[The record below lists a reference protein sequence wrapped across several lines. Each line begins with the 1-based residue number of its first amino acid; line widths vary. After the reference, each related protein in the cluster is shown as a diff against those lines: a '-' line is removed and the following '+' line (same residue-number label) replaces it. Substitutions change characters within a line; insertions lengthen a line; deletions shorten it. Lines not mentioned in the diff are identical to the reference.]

1 MVKISSETI
10 RSWINPQEVID
21 LAGRLVTLPSENP
34 PGGEAAVAGELGNFL
49 RSAGFTV
56 EYGYLEPQRPNL
68 TARLDGN
75 GSGPT
80 LLFCGHSDTMP
91 VSEGWATD
99 PFGGQV
105 VDGKLFGRGSAD
117 MKGGLAAM
125 AVACAALGRAK
136 LPLKGSLVFAAVI
149 DEENRGIGAQCLV
162 GSGIR
167 ADWAVIG
174 EPTGNKPVIVS
185 NGQINFEFTLHGQA
199 GHGSTPSSGRSA
211 ILDGI
216 RLVNAILKYAEQ
228 VLPGRTHPL
237 VGPAS
242 INIGTFHGGIQT
254 SIIADTCIISVDRRI
269 APGETTGNAIREMEN
284 IVAAVQAAYPGM
296 RVDVAIP
303 YCLPPVEIGEDA
315 PVVQALRQA
324 AAAFSGSLPELT
336 GMRATTDAAM
346 LAGKGGI
353 PTVVFGPGSIAQ
365 AHKPDEFIAIDEL
378 VNAAYIYAHTA
389 VQLLT

>member
-1 MVKISSETI
+1 LGKFLGPAGFSVEYETI
-10 RSWINPQEVID
+10 
-21 LAGRLVTLPSENP
+21 
-34 PGGEAAVAGELGNFL
+34 
-49 RSAGFTV
+49 
-56 EYGYLEPQRPNL
+56 EPQRSNL

-75 GSGPT
+75 DRGPT

-91 VSEGWATD
+91 VSDGWTND

-105 VDGKLFGRGSAD
+105 VNGKLFGRGSAD

-125 AVACAALGRAK
+125 AVAGAALGRAK
-136 LPLKGSLVFAAVI
+136 IGLKGNLVFAAVI
-149 DEENRGIGAQCLV
+149 DEENRGAGAQRLV
-162 GSGIR
+162 DSGLH

-174 EPTGNKPVIVS
+174 EPTENKPVIVS

-254 SIIADTCIISVDRRI
+254 SIIPDTCKITVDRRV
-269 APGETTGNAIREMEN
+269 APGETTANAIREMEK
-284 IVAAVQAAYPGM
+284 IVADARVEYPGM
-296 RVDVAIP
+296 AVDMAIP
-303 YCLPPVEIGEDA
+303 YCLPPVEISENT
-315 PVVQALRQA
+315 PVVRALRQA
-324 AAAFSGSLPELT
+324 GAAFSGGVPELT
-336 GMRATTDAAM
+336 GMRATTDAAT
-346 LAGKGGI
+346 LAGAGDI

-378 VNAAYIYAHTA
+378 VNAAYIYAHAA